1 MKNIPTKIY
10 LQLGP
15 QAPDET
21 DDFNEASKDGAVSWC
36 ADKVDGH
43 DIEYIQKDGWPITI
57 RPLKGYFVVVMD
69 NGWVCNW
76 SIAYRKKDAIGAFAD
91 GLGEK
96 LPKAWDDAKKRGHR
110 VMKVNITFDP
120 A

>member
-43 DIEYIQKDGWPITI
+43 DIEYIH
-57 RPLKGYFVVVMD
+57 
-69 NGWVCNW
+69 
-76 SIAYRKKDAIGAFAD
+76 KDAAQMIFD
-91 GLGEK
+91 GLIAENK
-96 LPKAWDDAKKRGHR
+96 RLLDLIEIVRRYAAVEYSESVSCRVIASEIQQIIPK
-110 VMKVNITFDP
+110 
-120 A
+120 